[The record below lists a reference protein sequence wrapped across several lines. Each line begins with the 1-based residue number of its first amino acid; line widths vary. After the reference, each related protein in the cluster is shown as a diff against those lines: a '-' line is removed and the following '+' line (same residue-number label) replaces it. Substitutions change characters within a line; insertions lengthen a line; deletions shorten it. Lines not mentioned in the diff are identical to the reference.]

1 MKQSPF
7 DLPRSRVEQN
17 NLKDE
22 SPATSKMPEDC
33 PAEESL
39 EEWRASKQEW
49 LILIA
54 LMVTCLMVSID
65 STILVPILPTLA
77 SDLHGTA
84 TSIFWAGTAFL
95 LANAVLQPFLAA
107 LSDIFGR
114 RNLLLAC
121 LLLFTAGTIIC
132 CTSNAVTQFLV
143 GRAVQGV
150 GAGGISV
157 STIVILTD
165 IVPLRQ
171 RPKYNTLISLSF
183 VLGTITGPLVG
194 GLIVQH
200 TTWRWIFYL
209 NFPFCGVGLGLS
221 CFGVRLNTEKVTLK
235 QKISR
240 VDWFGGALFIG
251 GMTSFLLAV
260 TWGGVEFSWTS
271 FRTIVPLA
279 LGVVGILAA
288 LAWEVRGTQT
298 PFLRLGLFNNR
309 SAILTYACS
318 LLQGL
323 LLYQATYYIPFY
335 FEAAKGYSPTITG
348 LALFALSMTVSPS
361 NIIVGLL
368 MTKTG
373 RFRWALWGGWLLLVL
388 SNGLLIL
395 FDEDTSVPAWIFIL
409 IVLGIAHG
417 SVLGPLIFGTQ
428 AMARTEDVAYA
439 AAMYIFL
446 RTLGYSM
453 GVAIG
458 GTAFQNTLSTRLGDA
473 GLPLSIA
480 RNAESYVAVLEKMP
494 KASLEYQ
501 QLVQAYSSAFKTVW
515 EIMTAF
521 AALGL
526 LLSLGVAHYSLDR
539 KHESRH
545 KSVGREKSEN
555 LETSIQSTT

>member
-1 MKQSPF
+1 M
-7 DLPRSRVEQN
+7 
-17 NLKDE
+17 
-22 SPATSKMPEDC
+22 
-33 PAEESL
+33 
-39 EEWRASKQEW
+39 
-49 LILIA
+49 
-54 LMVTCLMVSID
+54 
-65 STILVPILPTLA
+65 
-77 SDLHGTA
+77 HGTA

-95 LANAVLQPFLAA
+95 LTNAVLQPFLAA

-121 LLLFTAGTIIC
+121 LLLFTAGTVIC
-132 CTSNAVTQFLV
+132 CTSNAIAQFLV

-235 QKISR
+235 QKLSR

-251 GMTSFLLAV
+251 GMTSFLLAI

-288 LAWEVRGTQT
+288 LAWEVQGTQT

-323 LLYQATYYIPFY
+323 LVSSTLPPRPYSLFPLIRSNKLYQATYYISFY

-395 FDEDTSVPAWIFIL
+395 FDENTSVPAWIFIL

-417 SVLGPLIFGTQ
+417 TVLGPLIFGTQ

-458 GTAFQNTLSTRLGDA
+458 GTAFQNTLSTRLGAA

-480 RNAESYVAVLEKMP
+480 RNAESYVAVLDAMP
-494 KASLEYQ
+494 KSSMEYQ

-555 LETSIQSTT
+555 LETSMQSTT